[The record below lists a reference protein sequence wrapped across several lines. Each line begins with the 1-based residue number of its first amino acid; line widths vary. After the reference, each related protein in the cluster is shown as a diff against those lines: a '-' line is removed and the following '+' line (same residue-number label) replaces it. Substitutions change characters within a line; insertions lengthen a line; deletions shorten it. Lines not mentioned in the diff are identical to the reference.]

1 MGQLHRLGR
10 VFRALV
16 PFRLSRSSDKGHTG
30 NGAHG
35 RRAVKIRI
43 PVIATGDG
51 QQGHPVLVPVRV
63 RRDTSGRSA
72 P

>member
-16 PFRLSRSSDKGHTG
+16 PFRPSRSSDKEQTKAGSR
-30 NGAHG
+30 G
-35 RRAVKIRI
+35 RQAAKIRI

-51 QQGHPVLVPVRV
+51 QQNRPVLVPVRV
-63 RRDTSGRSA
+63 RRNGDRR
-72 P
+72 